1 MNIVNLSGFVAS
13 IPSPSGDSFSIG
25 PLTFRAY
32 GLMIA
37 FGVFAA
43 IWLSGRLMK
52 QRGIHPDVASQLAI
66 GGVIGGIIGARLY
79 HVITDW
85 RSFEG
90 RWGDAWKIWEGGL
103 GIPGGIALGAVGA
116 VILAKRQNYPLP
128 PLFDAA
134 APALPLAQA
143 IGRLGNWFNQELFG
157 RPTDLP
163 WGLEI
168 DPSNRPREFV
178 ESDTFHPTFLYE
190 GLWNIGLMFL
200 LLWLYKKRTLRTG
213 RLFYVYMGGYAIGRL
228 WIELMRS
235 DFAYK
240 VFGVR
245 VNIWTMLLILAVA
258 VIGLVTSGRRREGE
272 DGLGRVPGDPGYGEL
287 PGDERSAVAVEPIDP
302 DAADD
307 DDDDATDDADVDA
320 DDRAADD
327 GDNDADGD
335 DRAADDG
342 DNDADGDDGT
352 QSADDGKRSKKR
364 SLVGKAADATKDA
377 TNDAA
382 DKAADI
388 IDSGADDLP

>member
-1 MNIVNLSGFVAS
+1 MTIATLSDLLAS
-13 IPSPSGDSFSIG
+13 IPSPSSDSFSLG

-43 IWLSGRLMK
+43 IWLSGRLLK
-52 QRGIHPDVASQLAI
+52 ERGIHPDVASQLAI

-85 RSFEG
+85 RSFQG

-116 VILAKRQNYPLP
+116 VILAKRAKYPLP

-157 RPTDLP
+157 RPTDVP
-163 WGLEI
+163 WALEI
-168 DPSNRPREFV
+168 DPANRPREYV
-178 ESDTFHPTFLYE
+178 ESNTFHPTFAYE
-190 GLWNIGLMFL
+190 ALWNIGLMFF
-200 LLWLYKKRTLRTG
+200 LLWLNRKRKLRTG

-240 VFGVR
+240 VLGVR
-245 VNIWTMLLILAVA
+245 VNIWTMLLILGVA
-258 VIGLVTSGRRREGE
+258 IIGLATSGKRREGE
-272 DGLGRVPGDPGYGEL
+272 DDLGRVPGDPGYGVV
-287 PGDERSAVAVEPIDP
+287 PGSEQAASEVEPIDP
-302 DAADD
+302 DDDDDRDGDHDHDADD
-307 DDDDATDDADVDA
+307 DDPDA
-320 DDRAADD
+320 DDDDEVAAV
-327 GDNDADGD
+327 
-335 DRAADDG
+335 AA
-342 DNDADGDDGT
+342 A
-352 QSADDGKRSKKR
+352 
-364 SLVGKAADATKDA
+364 
-377 TNDAA
+377 
-382 DKAADI
+382 
-388 IDSGADDLP
+388 IDSEADDLP